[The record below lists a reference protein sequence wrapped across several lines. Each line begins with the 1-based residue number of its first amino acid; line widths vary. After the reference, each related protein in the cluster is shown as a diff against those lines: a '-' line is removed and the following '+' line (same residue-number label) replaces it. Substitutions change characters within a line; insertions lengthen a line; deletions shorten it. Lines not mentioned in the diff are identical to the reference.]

1 MVLRE
6 ENIQNIK
13 IDNSNEINKQPSKAE
28 FKLEDKWIPD
38 KAKKGYHEQRLSQ
51 SKWAFRLSFWGSIS
65 GFVIIA
71 MGIRHST
78 GINNVEWP
86 GIISGVVIE
95 AVSALFYG
103 LSNQANQKITEFFT
117 ELTKDSNVKSA
128 IELCERIKNDDV
140 RDSLIVKLSLHL
152 SGISEEK
159 ICKDFKDV
167 CDINKK
173 DT

>member
-1 MVLRE
+1 M
-6 ENIQNIK
+6 
-13 IDNSNEINKQPSKAE
+13 PSKDEKNQNFNLDSSSLLNVKEIRSE
-28 FKLEDKWIPD
+28 FKIKDDWIPD

-86 GIISGVVIE
+86 GIISGIVIE

-117 ELTKDSNVKSA
+117 ELTKDSNIKSA
-128 IELCERIKNDDV
+128 IELCEGIKNDDV

-152 SGISEEK
+152 SGISEDK

-167 CDINKK
+167 CDANKK

>member
-1 MVLRE
+1 MTLKE
-6 ENIQNIK
+6 DNIQTIK

-51 SKWAFRLSFWGSIS
+51 SKWAFRLIS

-117 ELTKDSNVKSA
+117 ELTKDSNIKSA

-140 RDSLIVKLSLHL
+140 RDSLMVKLSLHL
-152 SGISEEK
+152 SGISEDK

-167 CDINKK
+167 CDVNKK

>member
-1 MVLRE
+1 M
-6 ENIQNIK
+6 
-13 IDNSNEINKQPSKAE
+13 PSKDEKNQNFNLDSSSLLNDKEIRSE
-28 FKLEDKWIPD
+28 FKIKDDWIPD

-86 GIISGVVIE
+86 GIISGIVIE

-117 ELTKDSNVKSA
+117 ELTKDSNIKSA
-128 IELCERIKNDDV
+128 IELCEGIKNDDV

-152 SGISEEK
+152 SGISEDK

-167 CDINKK
+167 CDANKK